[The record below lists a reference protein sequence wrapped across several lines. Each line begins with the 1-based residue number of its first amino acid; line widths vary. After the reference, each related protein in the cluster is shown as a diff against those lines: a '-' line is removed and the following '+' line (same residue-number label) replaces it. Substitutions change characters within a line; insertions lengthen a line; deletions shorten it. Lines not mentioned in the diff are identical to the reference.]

1 MRRILIVA
9 LCTWLAF
16 RAYAQDRPNVL
27 IIVADDLGW
36 NDVSFHGSEISTPE
50 IDSMAL
56 SSIILDR
63 FYVTPI
69 CSPTR
74 AGVMTGKY
82 PSRFGMRYGVCS
94 PTTINGLPD
103 GEKTIA
109 DGFEELGYPNRAAFG
124 KWHLGHSN
132 VKYHP
137 LNRGFNYFYGHYNGA
152 IDYFTHKRD
161 AEVDWHRNYESVH
174 EKGYSTDLITADVI
188 RYLAQVKGDGP
199 FLAYVAFNAPHSPM
213 QAKLEELERYGY
225 DPKIGPRDDYP
236 VGGQQ
241 TGERER
247 DVYGMQG
254 RGNDLRQT
262 YSAMVSSMSQGFG
275 QIIDYLKEEG
285 LFENTVIWFMSDNGG
300 TYRFGGDNKPLRG
313 QKHTEFEGGVRSVSF
328 IKPAHFE
335 GDISSVDQVT
345 SYIDILPTAIS
356 LVGGKPIAGLD
367 GIDIQPALTGE
378 QLPHRYLYLGNNALV
393 SDNWKLVQ
401 GELFAIAEDP
411 NEATNLAPAYPDTLI
426 SLTHRVK
433 ELSEM
438 DQGEYIFQPE
448 GWLPPKDWKM
458 ETD

>member
-1 MRRILIVA
+1 MKRILIVT
-9 LCTWLAF
+9 LCACVAF
-16 RAYAQDRPNVL
+16 QAYAQDRPNVL
-27 IIVADDLGW
+27 IVVADDLGW
-36 NDVSFHGSEISTPE
+36 NDVSFHGSDISTPD
-50 IDSMAL
+50 IDSMAH

-63 FYVTPI
+63 FYVTPV

-82 PSRFGMRYGVCS
+82 PNRFGMRYGVCS
-94 PTTINGLPD
+94 PTTVNGLPA

-109 DGFEELGYPNRAAFG
+109 DWFEELGYPNRAAFG

-174 EKGYSTDLITADVI
+174 ENGYSTDLITADVI
-188 RYLAQVKGDGP
+188 RYLDQEKDEGP

-213 QAKLEELERYGY
+213 QAKQEELERYGY
-225 DPKIGPRDDYP
+225 DPEIGPRDDYP

-275 QIIDYLKEEG
+275 QIIDYLKAEG
-285 LFENTVIWFMSDNGG
+285 LFENTIIWFMSDNGG
-300 TYRFGGDNKPLRG
+300 TYRFGGDNRPLRG

-328 IKPAHFE
+328 
-335 GDISSVDQVT
+335 
-345 SYIDILPTAIS
+345 
-356 LVGGKPIAGLD
+356 
-367 GIDIQPALTGE
+367 
-378 QLPHRYLYLGNNALV
+378 
-393 SDNWKLVQ
+393 
-401 GELFAIAEDP
+401 
-411 NEATNLAPAYPDTLI
+411 
-426 SLTHRVK
+426 
-433 ELSEM
+433 
-438 DQGEYIFQPE
+438 
-448 GWLPPKDWKM
+448 
-458 ETD
+458 